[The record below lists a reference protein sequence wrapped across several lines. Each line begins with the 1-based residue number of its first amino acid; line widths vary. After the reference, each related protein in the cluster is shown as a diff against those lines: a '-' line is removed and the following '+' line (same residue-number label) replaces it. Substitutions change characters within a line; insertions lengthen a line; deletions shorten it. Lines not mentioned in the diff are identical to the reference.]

1 MFHTAYHSDDNMLLG
16 APTGSGK
23 TVVAE
28 LCMLRVFSQ
37 YPDKKVVYVA
47 PLKAL
52 VRERM
57 RDWKQRLVKGLGLK
71 VEIHVIGV

>member
-1 MFHTAYHSDDNMLLG
+1 MFHTAFHSDDNMLLG

-71 VEIHVIGV
+71 VPKLS